1 MTAPRRPADLLP
13 PRFATLA
20 VALAG
25 RSGSGKTALMEAL
38 VRELHAR
45 GLRVACIKR
54 AAHGFEIDQEGK
66 ETWRLRGAGAA
77 VMLVSSQSE
86 VARIERVENEWT
98 LEELLALAVDCDV
111 VLVKGFR
118 DAALRTI
125 ECLSPGELPRTSPGR
140 LLAVISEA
148 PVDVDARWLR
158 PSDTAAVADLIIAQ
172 HRGSADTIR

>member
-1 MTAPRRPADLLP
+1 MTAPRHPADVLP

-86 VARIERVENEWT
+86 VARIERVESEWT

-111 VLVKGFR
+111 ALVKGFR
-118 DAALRTI
+118 DADLSTI
-125 ECLSPGELPRTSPGR
+125 ECLSPGELPRTAPGR

-148 PVDVDARWLR
+148 PVDAAAAWLR
-158 PSDTAAVADLIIAQ
+158 PCDTAAVADLIIAQ
-172 HRGSADTIR
+172 QRSTADRVS

>member
-1 MTAPRRPADLLP
+1 MTAPRHPADLLP

-20 VALAG
+20 VAIAG

-45 GLRVACIKR
+45 GLRVACVKR

-77 VMLVSSQSE
+77 VMLISSESE
-86 VARIERVENEWT
+86 VARIEHVESEWT
-98 LEELLALAVDCDV
+98 LEELLALVVDCDV
-111 VLVKGFR
+111 ALVKGFR
-118 DAALRTI
+118 DAPLATI
-125 ECLSPGELPRTSPGR
+125 ECLAPGELPRTAPGR

-148 PVDVDARWLR
+148 PVDAAVGWLR
-158 PSDTAAVADLIIAQ
+158 PSDTAAVADLISAQ
-172 HRGSADTIR
+172 HRSIADSVS